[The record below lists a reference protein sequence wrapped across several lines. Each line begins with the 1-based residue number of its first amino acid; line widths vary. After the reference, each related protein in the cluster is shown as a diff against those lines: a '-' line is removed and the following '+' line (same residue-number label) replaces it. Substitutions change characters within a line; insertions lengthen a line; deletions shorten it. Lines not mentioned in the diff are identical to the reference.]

1 MCVECDS
8 CPDGTGKDL
17 SDRVKGH
24 YDLAT
29 AIIHTG
35 KEFQTGDRVKVHT
48 IVARRTMLLSIRVRN
63 SKLGY
68 RVTMT
73 QLPSRTIIYTGK
85 EFRSDEVK
93 GHYNLL

>member
-8 CPDGTGKDL
+8 CPDGTGKEFQGRIRK
-17 SDRVKGH
+17 DRVKGH

-29 AIIHTG
+29 AVIHTG

-48 IVARRTMLLSIRVRN
+48 IVARRTMLLSIQVRN
-63 SKLGY
+63 SELGY

-73 QLPSRTIIYTGK
+73 QLP
-85 EFRSDEVK
+85 
-93 GHYNLL
+93 

>member
-1 MCVECDS
+1 MFNS
-8 CPDGTGKDL
+8 CPNGTGKDR

-48 IVARRTMLLSIRVRN
+48 IVAMLLSIRVRN
-63 SKLGY
+63 SELGY

-73 QLPSRTIIYTGK
+73 HYPSRTIIYTGK
-85 EFRSDEVK
+85 EFRSDVVQ

>member
-8 CPDGTGKDL
+8 CPDGTGKDQT
-17 SDRVKGH
+17 DRVKGH

-48 IVARRTMLLSIRVRN
+48 IVVVL
-63 SKLGY
+63 Y
-68 RVTMT
+68 
-73 QLPSRTIIYTGK
+73 
-85 EFRSDEVK
+85 
-93 GHYNLL
+93 

>member
-8 CPDGTGKDL
+8 CPDGTGKDR

-35 KEFQTGDRVKVHT
+35 KDFQPGDKIKVHT
-48 IVARRTMLLSIRVRN
+48 IVARRTMLLSIRVTEEFQT
-63 SKLGY
+63 
-68 RVTMT
+68 RVQGDYDPAT
-73 QLPSRTIIYTGK
+73 LP
-85 EFRSDEVK
+85 
-93 GHYNLL
+93 

>member
-8 CPDGTGKDL
+8 CPDGTGKDC

-35 KEFQTGDRVKVHT
+35 K
-48 IVARRTMLLSIRVRN
+48 
-63 SKLGY
+63 
-68 RVTMT
+68 
-73 QLPSRTIIYTGK
+73 
-85 EFRSDEVK
+85 
-93 GHYNLL
+93 

>member
-8 CPDGTGKDL
+8 CPDGTGKDQ
-17 SDRVKGH
+17 SNRVKGH
-24 YDLAT
+24 YDPAT
-29 AIIHTG
+29 AIIIHTG

-48 IVARRTMLLSIRVRN
+48 IVARSTMLLSIRVRN

-73 QLPSRTIIYTGK
+73 QLP
-85 EFRSDEVK
+85 
-93 GHYNLL
+93 

>member
-1 MCVECDS
+1 MFNS
-8 CPDGTGKDL
+8 CPDGTGKDR

-35 KEFQTGDRVKVHT
+35 KEFQTGDRNT

-63 SKLGY
+63 SELGY

-73 QLPSRTIIYTGK
+73 QLP
-85 EFRSDEVK
+85 
-93 GHYNLL
+93 

>member
-8 CPDGTGKDL
+8 CPDGTGKER

-63 SKLGY
+63 SELGY

-73 QLPSRTIIYTGK
+73 RYPS
-85 EFRSDEVK
+85 
-93 GHYNLL
+93 

>member
-1 MCVECDS
+1 MFNS
-8 CPDGTGKDL
+8 CPGKNR

-29 AIIHTG
+29 VIIHTG

-48 IVARRTMLLSIRVRN
+48 IVAMLLSTRVRN
-63 SKLGY
+63 SELGY

-73 QLPSRTIIYTGK
+73 QLP
-85 EFRSDEVK
+85 
-93 GHYNLL
+93 